1 MEFLLGCIL
10 KFEPTFRALLEKVD
24 ETCALRVSQFG
35 TCAPQ
40 HQISKGE
47 IKIIP
52 EDPPSTTLV
61 IKQF

>member
-1 MEFLLGCIL
+1 MEILLGCIL

-24 ETCALRVSQFG
+24 EDCGLRVSQFG

-47 IKIIP
+47 KEIIP